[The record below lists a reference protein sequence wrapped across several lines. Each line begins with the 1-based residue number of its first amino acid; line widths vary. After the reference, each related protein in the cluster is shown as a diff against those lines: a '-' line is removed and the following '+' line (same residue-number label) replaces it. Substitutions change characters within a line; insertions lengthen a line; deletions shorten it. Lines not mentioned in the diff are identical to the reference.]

1 MTVQVTAENVNQML
15 SELGYSVPSL
25 VIDAILKKVNAIS
38 DCLIAHDYSEADQLL
53 ILIYSAC
60 LLAQMQGARKIASQ
74 SAPSGA
80 SRSFKY
86 DDEGFKFMYSLLKN
100 LDVHGCTDCLGIS
113 RSNKPLFLVVGGC
126 NE

>member
-1 MTVQVTAENVNQML
+1 MSVQVTAEDVNQML
-15 SELGYSVPSL
+15 SELGYSVPSI
-25 VIDAILKKVNAIS
+25 VINAILNKVNSIS
-38 DCLIAHDYSEADQLL
+38 DCLVAHNYSEADQLL

-86 DDEGFKFMYSLLKN
+86 DDVGFKSMYSLLKN
-100 LDVHGCTDCLGIS
+100 LDVHGCTDWLGIS
-113 RSNKPLFLVVGGC
+113 CSKKPFFLVVGGRD
-126 NE
+126 E

>member
-38 DCLIAHDYSEADQLL
+38 DCLVAHDYSEADQLL

-60 LLAQMQGARKIASQ
+60 LLAQMQGARKITSQ
-74 SAPSGA
+74 SAPSG
-80 SRSFKY
+80 SRSFQY
-86 DDEGFKFMYSLLKN
+86 DDNGFKSMYSLLKK
-100 LDVHGCTDCLGIS
+100 LDIHGCTDCLGIS
-113 RSNKPLFLVVGGC
+113 RSNKPLFLVVGGN

>member
-1 MTVQVTAENVNQML
+1 MPVQITTEDVNQML
-15 SELGYSVPSL
+15 SELGYSVPDI
-25 VIDAILKKVNAIS
+25 VINAILQKVNSIS
-38 DCLIAHDYSEADQLL
+38 DCLVNHHYSEADQLL

-86 DDEGFKFMYSLLKN
+86 DDAGFKSMYSLLKN
-100 LDVHGCTDCLGIS
+100 LDVHGCTDCLGIFCS
-113 RSNKPLFLVVGGC
+113 KKPFFAVVGGRD
-126 NE
+126 E

>member
-1 MTVQVTAENVNQML
+1 MAVQITAGNVNQML
-15 SELGYSVPSL
+15 SELGYSVPGL
-25 VIDAILKKVNAIS
+25 ILDAILKKVNAIS
-38 DCLIAHDYSEADQLL
+38 DCLVAHDYSDADQLL

-60 LLAQMQGARKIASQ
+60 LLAQMQGTRKIASQ

-86 DDEGFKFMYSLLKN
+86 DDEGFKAMHSLLRS
-100 LDVHGCTDCLGIS
+100 LDVHGCTECLGIS
-113 RSNKPLFLVVGGC
+113 HSNKPLFLVVGGR

>member
-1 MTVQVTAENVNQML
+1 MTVQVTAGNVNQML

-38 DCLIAHDYSEADQLL
+38 DCLVAHDYSEADQLL

-74 SAPSGA
+74 SSPSGA
-80 SRSFKY
+80 RSFKY
-86 DDEGFKFMYSLLKN
+86 DDEGFKSMYSLLRN
-100 LDVHGCTDCLGIS
+100 LDIHGCTDCLGIS
-113 RSNKPLFLVVGGC
+113 RSNKPLFLVIGGH